1 MPGDVTLAGVA
12 EPMFGNET
20 EFVRWLRARVPERD
34 PRLKLGIGDDAA
46 LVGLPQGH
54 ELILTTDLSLEDVH
68 FTTALHPPRSV
79 GHRAL
84 ARSLSD
90 VAAMGGTPRYALV
103 SLALTRGTPRAWVEG
118 FYKGLLALARTFK
131 VSVIGGD
138 TAVVPGPCMIDVIV
152 AGEIPRRQALRRS
165 GARPGDLLYV
175 SGRLGLSALGLR
187 LLRAARGG
195 QDTGPVAR
203 QMRPKSEAPS
213 ELPDAAPASA
223 REAIQAHLYPQPQCA
238 LGRYLAA
245 RRLATAMID
254 LSDGFSTDLRRLCEA
269 SGVGARV
276 RAEHLPQPDLKDPG
290 DSLQLALHGGED
302 YQLLFTVDP
311 RRALRLTG
319 RFRGV
324 PLRLIGEITRA
335 RKILLHHLTGHEET
349 LRPGGFDHFRN

>member
-1 MPGDVTLAGVA
+1 
-12 EPMFGNET
+12 MFGNET
-20 EFVRWLRARVPERD
+20 EFVRWLRAHVPERN
-34 PRLKLGIGDDAA
+34 PHLKLGIGDDAA
-46 LVGLPQGH
+46 LARLPRGH

-68 FTTALHPPRSV
+68 FTTGLHPPHSI

-90 VAAMGGTPRYALV
+90 VAAMGGTPRFALV
-103 SLALTRGTPRAWVEG
+103 SLALQRGTPRAWVEG
-118 FYKGLLALARTFK
+118 FYEGLLALARTFK

-152 AGEIPRRQALRRS
+152 AGEIPRRQALRRA

-187 LLRAARGG
+187 LLRAAGG
-195 QDTGPVAR
+195 RRVTSRTERQRKAR
-203 QMRPKSEAPS
+203 SEVS
-213 ELPDAAPASA
+213 DASSA
-223 REAIQAHLYPQPQCA
+223 TVREAIQAHLYPKPQCA

-254 LSDGFSTDLRRLCEA
+254 LSDGFSTDLHRLCEA

-276 RAEHLPQPDLKDPG
+276 QAEHLPQPDLNDPE
-290 DSLQLALHGGED
+290 DSLQLALDGGED

-311 RRALRLTG
+311 RRAGRLPR

-324 PLRLIGEITRA
+324 PISLIGKITRGDA
-335 RKILLHHLTGHEET
+335 ILLRRPPGREDT
-349 LRPGGFDHFRN
+349 LRPGGFDHFHQ